1 MDENQFLVY
10 SIIILIIQHI
20 MVTTKYD
27 YQIHVKIMEIKS
39 LSINNNIKKKKKE
52 KKHQKFTA

>member
-1 MDENQFLVY
+1 
-10 SIIILIIQHI
+10 

-39 LSINNNIKKKKKE
+39 LSINNNIKKKKKKKNIKNLRHE
-52 KKHQKFTA
+52 KSTIEITCHHLHSSS